1 MLMNI
6 SIIIL
11 KHICDMA
18 LIDLKK
24 VNASATNKLTEFVYA
39 NINVHNDDDDNDIF
53 AKYSTTQ
60 DLPLIGNQQ
69 DFQLRVVRF
78 KIPMSN
84 VPLFLWEP
92 DDFAIGIGRMPLG
105 STEYDD
111 EAIEGLLSTPIL
123 YPSNAG
129 RGSGPNTPTEYSR
142 AVYDIQTFLNY
153 VNFALYNLYNEFL
166 GRTDPVDQFNAPYF
180 KLDPCCNIFQLVMPL
195 DNALN
200 PQEVNLDYDI
210 NGTSSP
216 FYPNQLDGGLKMLM
230 SPKLYELFN
239 GFPAYRRR
247 EAIQAG
253 PFGIPLL
260 YMLLIEPPEEKTT
273 IRSKDDGVVPPEP
286 VGNIFR
292 TRNPATNAPDLLVQT
307 SAYWQC
313 QVQNTSSVYAWQQA
327 NKLLI
332 TSSMSVVREAQLEA
346 EDDLQ
351 ESGRPLRLELL
362 ADFNIEQTNDAG
374 YKEFV
379 YYNDQ
384 GQNRYMNIKDEGA
397 LRRID
402 MQVFIQFS
410 KPVSTGTNGE
420 RRRIPFPLTIRPG
433 SEFGLKLGFKRK
445 DHNDRFQISERD
457 ERHTKGP

>member
-1 MLMNI
+1 
-6 SIIIL
+6 
-11 KHICDMA
+11 MA

-24 VNASATNKLTEFVYA
+24 VNASETNKLTEYVYA
-39 NINVHNDDDDNDIF
+39 NINVHNDAGNDDIF
-53 AKYSTTQ
+53 AKYATTQ

-84 VPLFLWEP
+84 VPLFLWEEN
-92 DDFAIGIGRMPLG
+92 DFSIGIGRMPLG
-105 STEYDD
+105 ATEYDD
-111 EAIEGLLSTPIL
+111 EAIEGVIGQPIF
-123 YPSNAG
+123 YPANSG
-129 RGSGPNTPTEYSR
+129 RASGPNTPTEYSR
-142 AVYDIQTFLNY
+142 AVYDIQTFLGY
-153 VNFALYNLYNEFL
+153 VNYALYEIYNAFL
-166 GRTDPVDQFNAPYF
+166 GRTIPEEQLNAPYF
-180 KLDPCCNIFQLVMPL
+180 RLDPCCNIFQLVMPL
-195 DNALN
+195 DNALA
-200 PQEVNLDYDI
+200 PQEVNLDYDV
-210 NGTSSP
+210 NPTSSP
-216 FYPNQLDGGLKMLM
+216 FYPNQLDGGLKIVM

-247 EAIQAG
+247 EPVFAG
-253 PFGIPLL
+253 ISTIPLL
-260 YMLLIEPPEEKTT
+260 YTLIIEAPEEKTT
-273 IRSKDDGVVPPEP
+273 IRSIDNGAIPPEP
-286 VGNIFR
+286 IGRVFR
-292 TRNPATNAPDLLVQT
+292 VRQPVTNVPDLQIQQ

-346 EDDLQ
+346 EGDLQ
-351 ESGRPLRLELL
+351 ESGRPQRLELL
-362 ADFNIEQTNDAG
+362 ADFNIEQSNEAG

-410 KPVSTGTNGE
+410 KPVTTNDGL
-420 RRRIPFPLTIRPG
+420 RQRKPFPLTIRPG
-433 SEFGLKLGFKRK
+433 AEFGLKLGFKRK
-445 DHNDRFQISERD
+445 DHNDKFQISERD